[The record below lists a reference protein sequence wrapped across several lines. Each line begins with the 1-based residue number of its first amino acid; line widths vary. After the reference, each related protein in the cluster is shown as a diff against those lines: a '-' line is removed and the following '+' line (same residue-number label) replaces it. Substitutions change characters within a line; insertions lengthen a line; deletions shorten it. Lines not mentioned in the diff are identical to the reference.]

1 MYDMLAYDPQDKII
15 YAAIM
20 MIAVL
25 YVIPVLVTVAT
36 KGSIL
41 GISHLKK
48 CGKSLWPNV
57 ILDGQNAA
65 WNHHPFLFSR
75 ALLSLF
81 RGNDSDVKHRRK
93 PAERFLQKKHFAT
106 RLEKIVSWTRPF
118 SQAPRSKSRHLW
130 CRRNGPKVES
140 CCWQGL
146 QVEAFYCGDA

>member
-1 MYDMLAYDPQDKII
+1 MTCFAYDPQDKII

-57 ILDGQNAA
+57 ILDAN
-65 WNHHPFLFSR
+65 P
-75 ALLSLF
+75 
-81 RGNDSDVKHRRK
+81 VT
-93 PAERFLQKKHFAT
+93 PP
-106 RLEKIVSWTRPF
+106 KIN
-118 SQAPRSKSRHLW
+118 SKS
-130 CRRNGPKVES
+130 P
-140 CCWQGL
+140 
-146 QVEAFYCGDA
+146 